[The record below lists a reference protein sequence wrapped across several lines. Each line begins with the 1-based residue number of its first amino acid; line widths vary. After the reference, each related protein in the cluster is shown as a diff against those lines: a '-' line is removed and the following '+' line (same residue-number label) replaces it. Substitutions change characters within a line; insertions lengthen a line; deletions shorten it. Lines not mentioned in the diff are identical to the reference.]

1 LQGRHSPSSPA
12 IVTGRDVR
20 SRPRWR
26 ASSCSTSSGRPRP
39 VACFVAFTAISL
51 HDTPDVRDRL
61 VGGDGSTLEAFAHE
75 VRRRYPFVP
84 MLAARAVRDHT
95 SGEEPILRGERVLL
109 DVYGTPDEGHRC
121 PGERIAI
128 ELIKVAARFLAG
140 LDYKVP

>member
-1 LQGRHSPSSPA
+1 
-12 IVTGRDVR
+12 
-20 SRPRWR
+20 
-26 ASSCSTSSGRPRP
+26 
-39 VACFVAFTAISL
+39 
-51 HDTPDVRDRL
+51 VRDRL